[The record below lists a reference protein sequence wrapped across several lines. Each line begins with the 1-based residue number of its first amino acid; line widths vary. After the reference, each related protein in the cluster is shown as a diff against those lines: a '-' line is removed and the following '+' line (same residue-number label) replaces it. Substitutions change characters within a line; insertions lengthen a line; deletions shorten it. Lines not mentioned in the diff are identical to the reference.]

1 MYPSNSNDNTTPIS
15 YPLDQTITFK
25 SSLYDDFTPNST
37 QDQDPH
43 PSSMY
48 CFPSPYIPYED
59 DIVLRQHLNDL
70 LLQQPPPLPPPQQAI
85 ENMDDSTKNQC
96 PRVVE
101 PRKRSSKKDRH
112 SKIDTAQGP
121 RDRRMRLSLE
131 VAPQFFG
138 LQDMLGFDKASKT
151 VGWLLNKS
159 KTAIKDLKKGIPHMK
174 PSPSVGANSASS
186 TSDCEGLS
194 GIDESTVEGDG
205 GQART
210 SKGKK
215 PSPLSGAKEKKGTK
229 ALRKSATKESR
240 EKARERARERTL
252 EKRRLNDQSKPPFE
266 AMSHDMNRF
275 RSNWSSFENFDE
287 SGAPSNFQV
296 EELSSS
302 IFNYDQ
308 HNTEISQEVSFQILT
323 QIRKVINIET
333 TYITPNFEY
342 FDLILMYNCLQHQF
356 NEFQVYGKPW
366 EA

>member
-1 MYPSNSNDNTTPIS
+1 MYPSSNNDNTPIA
-15 YPLDQTITFK
+15 YPSLDQTISFK
-25 SSLYDDFTPNST
+25 SSLYDAFTSNST
-37 QDQDPH
+37 QDQDPQ
-43 PSSMY
+43 SSSLY
-48 CFPSPYIPYED
+48 CFLSPNIPYED
-59 DIVLRQHLNDL
+59 DIVLRQHLNNL
-70 LLQQPPPLPPPQQAI
+70 LLQQQPPPPLPEAT

-96 PRVVE
+96 PSSVE

-112 SKIDTAQGP
+112 SKIETAQGP

-174 PSPSVGANSASS
+174 HSPSVGANSASS

-205 GQART
+205 GQTRT

-252 EKRRLNDQSKPPFE
+252 EKRRLNDQSKPTFE
-266 AMSHDMNRF
+266 AMSSHDMNQLG
-275 RSNWSSFENFDE
+275 SNWSPFENVDE
-287 SGAPSNFQV
+287 SPSNFQV
-296 EELSSS
+296 EELDSS

-308 HNTEISQEVSFQILT
+308 HNTGISQE
-323 QIRKVINIET
+323 
-333 TYITPNFEY
+333 
-342 FDLILMYNCLQHQF
+342 HQF
-356 NEFQVYGKPW
+356 NEFQVYGRPW

>member
-1 MYPSNSNDNTTPIS
+1 MYPSNNNDNTTPIS

-159 KTAIKDLKKGIPHMK
+159 KNAIKEVKKGLPHMK
-174 PSPSVGANSASS
+174 HSPSVGANSAAS
-186 TSDCEGLS
+186 TSDGEGLS
-194 GIDESTVEGDG
+194 GIDESTVEV
-205 GQART
+205 RT

-215 PSPLSGAKEKKGTK
+215 PSTSAGAKEKKTTK

-266 AMSHDMNRF
+266 AMSHDMNRL
-275 RSNWSSFENFDE
+275 RSNWSPFENFDE

-308 HNTEISQEVSFQILT
+308 HNTGISQE
-323 QIRKVINIET
+323 
-333 TYITPNFEY
+333 
-342 FDLILMYNCLQHQF
+342 HQF